1 MLHCTLQL
9 VATAAQSSKRE
20 RRLRRFSILRLL
32 LLLFVYGISL
42 AAAGVYFAVVRT
54 NRDLPSDLTALL
66 DYQPSRKSVVF
77 SADGEKV
84 GEFTLENRKIVA
96 LERMPPH
103 LPAAFLSAE
112 DRRFYNHGGF
122 DFIGIVRAAVK
133 NLRSDGIKQGGST
146 LTQQIIKQT
155 LLANEEEIDTAGMT
169 PVEIAKA
176 QKRAKYQRKL
186 KELIL
191 AVRVERELSKAEIL
205 SIYLNHVFLGRAY
218 GVAAAAE
225 VYFGKDVEN
234 LTIAESALLAG
245 LVASPSKY
253 APTTNMALARERQ
266 LYVLGHML
274 EDGYISE
281 IQFQEAKAE
290 PIALIGESNINK
302 IASPSFV
309 EHLRRTAQDTYGTDR
324 VFHGGLRFYSTVDT
338 RLQSIAESAVH
349 NGLQLLDH
357 RLGFRGP
364 MGHLD
369 DKARSQWTKP
379 RTVGASEKLVDVVPS
394 ENLQAGTRY
403 AAVVKELTRNGGI
416 IVELGTT
423 TLPIVAADAKSMRTW
438 RDPVD
443 KKTALAVGDVVPVTL
458 SADEKAAVLTQ
469 RPDVQASMVVIE
481 QHTGRV
487 VAMVGGY
494 DWASSQFNRVTQA
507 RRQVGSSIK
516 PFIYGSALA
525 AGRTVVDVMVDGPQS
540 VPTATGMWSPSNYD
554 NKFVGPVTI
563 QNALAQSLN
572 TISVQFVVQV
582 GVDRIIEVMRGFGIT
597 SAIPR
602 HVSLALG
609 TPDITLLEMA
619 AGYAGIAVGGRR
631 VTPRFFDL
639 VTDSDGNVIEDFRR
653 PAVEPQI
660 FTPEVAYVLIYLMK
674 GVVSRGTA
682 KAALVL
688 GRPAAGKTGTSA
700 NFRDVW
706 FIGFTNDLLAG
717 VWVGRDDSTP
727 IGDKITGGAAAVPIW
742 VDFMTKAHPATP
754 VKDFPV
760 PAGITFQRGD
770 PWSGNPT
777 GPSADA
783 QWVPFIR
790 GTVPK
795 RFLAYGAIDSFEDVT
810 PAPGR

>member
-1 MLHCTLQL
+1 
-9 VATAAQSSKRE
+9 
-20 RRLRRFSILRLL
+20 
-32 LLLFVYGISL
+32 
-42 AAAGVYFAVVRT
+42 
-54 NRDLPSDLTALL
+54 
-66 DYQPSRKSVVF
+66 
-77 SADGEKV
+77 
-84 GEFTLENRKIVA
+84 
-96 LERMPPH
+96 MPPH

-416 IVELGTT
+416 VVELGTT
-423 TLPIVAADAKSMRTW
+423 TLPMVAADAKSMRTW

-443 KKTALAVGDVVPVTL
+443 KRTALVVGDVVPVTL
-458 SADEKAAVLTQ
+458 SADEKAAVLT
-469 RPDVQASMVVIE
+469 
-481 QHTGRV
+481 
-487 VAMVGGY
+487 
-494 DWASSQFNRVTQA
+494 
-507 RRQVGSSIK
+507 
-516 PFIYGSALA
+516 
-525 AGRTVVDVMVDGPQS
+525 
-540 VPTATGMWSPSNYD
+540 
-554 NKFVGPVTI
+554 
-563 QNALAQSLN
+563 
-572 TISVQFVVQV
+572 
-582 GVDRIIEVMRGFGIT
+582 
-597 SAIPR
+597 
-602 HVSLALG
+602 
-609 TPDITLLEMA
+609 
-619 AGYAGIAVGGRR
+619 
-631 VTPRFFDL
+631 
-639 VTDSDGNVIEDFRR
+639 
-653 PAVEPQI
+653 
-660 FTPEVAYVLIYLMK
+660 
-674 GVVSRGTA
+674 
-682 KAALVL
+682 
-688 GRPAAGKTGTSA
+688 
-700 NFRDVW
+700 
-706 FIGFTNDLLAG
+706 
-717 VWVGRDDSTP
+717 
-727 IGDKITGGAAAVPIW
+727 
-742 VDFMTKAHPATP
+742 
-754 VKDFPV
+754 
-760 PAGITFQRGD
+760 
-770 PWSGNPT
+770 
-777 GPSADA
+777 
-783 QWVPFIR
+783 
-790 GTVPK
+790 
-795 RFLAYGAIDSFEDVT
+795 
-810 PAPGR
+810 

>member
-1 MLHCTLQL
+1 M
-9 VATAAQSSKRE
+9 ARSPKR
-20 RRLRRFSILRLL
+20 RRSLRRFSVLRLL
-32 LLLFVYGISL
+32 LLLAVYGLSL
-42 AAAGVYFAVVRT
+42 AAAGAYFAVVT
-54 NRDLPSDLTALL
+54 VNRDLPADLSALL
-66 DYQPSRKSVVF
+66 EYQPSRKSLVF

-84 GEFTLENRKIVA
+84 GQFALENRKIVA

-112 DRRFYNHGGF
+112 DRRFYQHGGF
-122 DFIGIVRAAVK
+122 DVIGIARAAIK
-133 NLRSDGIKQGGST
+133 NFRADGVKQGGST

-155 LLANEEEIDTAGMT
+155 LLANEEAINTDGLTAS
-169 PVEIAKA
+169 EIAQAK
-176 QKRAKYQRKL
+176 KRAKYQRKI

-225 VYFGKDVEN
+225 VFFGKDVEN

-245 LVASPSKY
+245 LVASPSTY
-253 APTTNMALARERQ
+253 APTANMALARERQ
-266 LYVLGHML
+266 LYVLGHMV
-274 EDGYISE
+274 EDGYISLT
-281 IQFQEAKAE
+281 QYLEAKAE
-290 PIALIGESNINK
+290 PLALIGESDINK

-309 EHLRRTAQDTYGTDR
+309 EHLRRTAQDRYSAER
-324 VFHGGLRFYSTVDT
+324 VFHGGLRFYTTVDT
-338 RLQSIAESAVH
+338 RLQAIAESAVH
-349 NGLQLLDH
+349 NGLQNLDH

-364 MGHLD
+364 IGHLD
-369 DKARSQWTKP
+369 EKTRAEWTKP
-379 RTVGASEKLVDVVPS
+379 RALGSAEGLSESVPAES
-394 ENLQAGTRY
+394 LQPATRY
-403 AAVVKELTRNGGI
+403 AAVVKELTRGGGLLI
-416 IVELGTT
+416 ELGAS
-423 TLPIVAADAKSMRTW
+423 TLPVVDVDAKAIRAW
-438 RDPVD
+438 RSPTD
-443 KKTALAVGDVVPVTL
+443 KKTAVAVGDILPVTL
-458 SADEKAAVLTQ
+458 NSEATAVVLTQ
-469 RPDVQASMVVIE
+469 RPNVQAAMVVLD

-487 VAMVGGY
+487 VAMVGGF
-494 DWASSQFNRVTQA
+494 DWASSQFNRATQA

-516 PFIYGSALA
+516 PFIYGAAIA
-525 AGRTVVDVMVDGPQS
+525 AGRTVVDVMVDGPQA
-540 VPTATGMWSPSNYD
+540 VPTATGIWSPSNYD
-554 NKFVGPVTI
+554 NKFVGAVTI

-572 TISVQFVVQV
+572 TISVQFVVAV
-582 GVDRIIEVMRGFGIT
+582 GVDRIIEIMRGFGIT

-639 VTDSDGNVIEDFRR
+639 VTDSDGNIVDDFRTAK
-653 PAVEPQI
+653 PGQQV
-660 FTPEVAYVLIYLMK
+660 FSPEAAYVLTYLMK

-682 KAALVL
+682 KGALVL

-706 FIGFTNDLLAG
+706 FIGFTNDLLAA
-717 VWVGRDDSTP
+717 VWIGRDDSTP
-727 IGDKITGGAAAVPIW
+727 IGDKITGGGAAVPIW
-742 VDFMTKAHPATP
+742 VDFMTKGHPATP

-760 PAGITFQRGD
+760 PPGITFERGD

-777 GPSADA
+777 GPSPNA
-783 QWVPFIR
+783 QWLPFVR

-795 RFLAYGAIDSFEDVT
+795 RFLTNRTIRSFDDVT
-810 PAPGR
+810 PAPPVR